1 MHDEEIL
8 GKAYDARLMRR
19 LLKYLRPYRW
29 YVVVGIVTSVL
40 VSGLEAVRPMFT
52 KYAVDVNIMHGDK
65 HGLLVTTLLFFGVMM
80 VRGLIQYANA
90 YLTQWLGQRTI
101 FDLRMEVFTHLQRL
115 DLKFFDKNPIGR
127 LITRVTNDV
136 EVLNEM
142 FSSGI
147 VMVFSDVFTIAGIL
161 YFMFAMNWQ
170 LALIS
175 LSVLPLLFYG
185 TFLFRKKAREAYRE
199 VRIQLARIN
208 TFMQEHI
215 TGMTVDQLFNREG
228 KSFDR
233 FSSIN
238 GAHRDANIK
247 SIFYYALFYPGVDLI
262 GALAIGLIIWYAGLE
277 ALGGTVSLGT
287 VIAFLQ
293 YNEMFWRP
301 IRDLSEKYNIMQ
313 TAMASSERVFKLLD
327 DRTIVPDPA
336 APVPLDHVR
345 GEVEFRNVWFS
356 YNVPTDGKTSTEWVL
371 KNVSFSINAGDTVAI
386 VGHTGAGKSTIISLL
401 CRFYDM
407 LDRDGPGTDE
417 PTGIQNGQILV
428 DGVDIRS
435 IRKQDLRRHLAIVL
449 QDVFL
454 FSGDIKNNI
463 NLGNDDIPLDRIK
476 AAAMV
481 VGAHKFIAK
490 LPKLYD
496 EEVKERGATL
506 SVGQKQLISF
516 ARALAF
522 NPKILI
528 LDEATSSVDTETEMM
543 LQAAIRK
550 LLQGRTS
557 IVIAH
562 RLSTIQRANK
572 IIVMHK
578 GEVREVGT
586 HQELLALGGI
596 YSKLYQLQYKEQEAT
611 ALLLNNGGK

>member
-1 MHDEEIL
+1 MHEEEIL
-8 GKAYDARLMRR
+8 GKAYDARLMKR
-19 LLKYLRPYRW
+19 LLKYLQPYRW
-29 YVVVGIVTSVL
+29 YVVVGVATSIV

-52 KYAVDVNIMHGDK
+52 KYAVDVNIMNGDT
-65 HGLLVTTLLFFGVMM
+65 HGLLITTLVFFSLLLI
-80 VRGLIQYANA
+80 RGIIQYANA
-90 YLTQWLGQRTI
+90 YLTQWVGQRTI
-101 FDLRMEVFTHLQRL
+101 FDLRMEVFAYLQRL
-115 DLKFFDKNPIGR
+115 ELKFFDRNPIGR
-127 LITRVTNDV
+127 LITRVTNDI

-142 FSSGI
+142 FSSGV
-147 VMVFSDVFTIAGIL
+147 VMVFSDVFTIIGIL
-161 YFMFAMNWQ
+161 YFMFSMNWE
-170 LALIS
+170 LALVS

-208 TFMQEHI
+208 SFMQEHI
-215 TGMTVDQLFNREG
+215 TGMVVDQLFNREK
-228 KSFDR
+228 KSSEKFA
-233 FSSIN
+233 N
-238 GAHRDANIK
+238 VNAAHRDANLK
-247 SIFYYALFYPGVDLI
+247 SIFYYALFYPGVELI
-262 GALAIGLIIWYAGLE
+262 GALAVGLIIWYAGVD
-277 ALGGTVSLGT
+277 ALHGTITLGT

-327 DRTIVPDPA
+327 DKTIIPDPISP
-336 APVPLDHVR
+336 APLEDVR
-345 GEVEFRNVWFS
+345 GEIEFRGVWFA
-356 YNVPTDGKTSTEWVL
+356 YHVPTDGTAAPEWVL
-371 KNVSFSINAGDTVAI
+371 KNVSFKIHPGETVAI
-386 VGHTGAGKSTIISLL
+386 VGHTGAGKSTIVNLL
-401 CRFYDM
+401 GRFYEFPQT
-407 LDRDGPGTDE
+407 DGISPE
-417 PTGIQNGQILV
+417 QRGQILI
-428 DGVDIRS
+428 DGTDIRS
-435 IRKQDLRRHLAIVL
+435 FKKEDVRKHMAVVL

-454 FSGDIKNNI
+454 FSGDIKTNI
-463 NLGNDDIPLDRIK
+463 NLGNDVIPLDRVK
-476 AAAMV
+476 AAARV
-481 VGAHKFIAK
+481 VGANRFIEK
-490 LPKLYD
+490 LPQQYS

-528 LDEATSSVDTETEMM
+528 LDEATSSIDTETEF
-543 LQAAIRK
+543 LIQAAIKK

-578 GEVREVGT
+578 GEVREMGT

-596 YSKLYQLQYKEQEAT
+596 YRRLYQLQYKEQEV
-611 ALLLNNGGK
+611 LLNTSTSSVRI